1 MAGVQPAAVLP
12 SPTVV
17 LHAGASTSS
26 GKRRAGN
33 EDAHAVGDRICLVA
47 DGMGGHAAGDVAAAL
62 AVASIMASLT
72 AGALPSRDDVASA
85 VRAANRTIR
94 DAASRLP
101 SASGMGTTVVGAAVV
116 SGGAGQSVAVF
127 HVGDSRCYRWHAGE
141 LRLVTR
147 DHSLVQQLVDD
158 GRLSP
163 ADAGAHPMGN
173 VVTRALGADAD
184 VDPDVV
190 VFPAAP
196 CRLLLCS
203 DGLHDELPARA
214 IGRVLAGIDDP
225 QVAAGRLVD
234 LVLLG
239 PARDNVTAVVVDVV
253 VDVLGDP
260 MLDTP
265 GAVDHDGARSDPT
278 ARR

>member
-1 MAGVQPAAVLP
+1 MQHAAVLP

-17 LHAGASTSS
+17 LRAGAATSS
-26 GKRRAGN
+26 GKRRPHN
-33 EDAHAVGDRICLVA
+33 EDAHAVGDRLCLVA

-62 AVASIMASLT
+62 AVESLVESL
-72 AGALPSRDDVASA
+72 AAVAVPGRDDLTSAVRSANAAIRDVAS
-85 VRAANRTIR
+85 RT
-94 DAASRLP
+94 P
-101 SASGMGTTVVGAAVV
+101 SAAGMGTTVVGAAVV
-116 SGGAGQSVAVF
+116 AADAGQAVAVF

-147 DHSLVQQLVDD
+147 DHSLVQQLVDA

-163 ADAGAHPMGN
+163 ADAEAHPMGN
-173 VVTRALGADAD
+173 VVTRALGVDD
-184 VDPDVV
+184 EVDPDVV
-190 VFPAAP
+190 VIAQAP

-225 QVAAGRLVD
+225 QVAAERLVD

-239 PARDNVTAVVVDVV
+239 PARDNVTAVVVDVLV
-253 VDVLGDP
+253 EG

-265 GAVDHDGARSDPT
+265 GAVDHDGARPGPT
-278 ARR
+278 APR